1 MPCKTRGLV
10 FFHRPPATGHRHQA
24 TGIWHPSQSGIHYNI
39 RMHCFSRNT
48 RRVAGLCLFGA
59 IVLFAQD
66 WQTLTTLPAVDMS
79 GLTPAQKTK
88 ALKALRSQDCTCGC
102 GMKLAEC
109 RVKDPGCSYS
119 RGLASVMVDAIQKG
133 KTEAEAAAEAKAS
146 KFAHVPEAKTLE
158 DAVSIPTANSP
169 VTGPAGA
176 PITLVEFSDF
186 QCPFCYKAVAQLN
199 TVLKAYPTQ
208 VKLVFKQFPLVDS
221 HPEAAISAAAALAAN
236 QQGKFWQMHDV
247 MFANHGGLSRKA
259 IMEWAAGLGLDMKRF
274 TADLDSPGIKQAVM
288 RDMEDGNKIGVDAT
302 PTVFIDGQKYNGAL
316 ALDAMK
322 PVIEAELKR
331 LAAKAAAKGKG

>member
-1 MPCKTRGLV
+1 M
-10 FFHRPPATGHRHQA
+10 HRFP
-24 TGIWHPSQSGIHYNI
+24 
-39 RMHCFSRNT
+39 RNT
-48 RRVAGLCLFGA
+48 RRFAGFCLFGA
-59 IVLFAQD
+59 LALFAQD
-66 WQTLTTLPAVDMS
+66 WQTMTTLPAVDMN
-79 GLTPAQKTK
+79 GLTPARQTT
-88 ALKALRSQDCTCGC
+88 ALKALRSQDCACGC
-102 GMKLAEC
+102 GMKVAEC
-109 RVKDPGCSYS
+109 RVKDPGCSVS
-119 RGLASVMVDAIQKG
+119 RGLATVIVDAIKKG
-133 KTEAEAAAEAKAS
+133 KTEAGALAEAKAS
-146 KFAHVPEAKTLE
+146 KFAQPPETKLLE
-158 DAVSIPTANSP
+158 DAVNIPTANSP
-169 VTGPAGA
+169 VTGPASA

-199 TVLKAYPTQ
+199 TVLKAYPTH

-288 RDMEDGNKIGVDAT
+288 RDMDDGNKAGVDAT
-302 PTVFIDGQKYNGAL
+302 PTLFIDGQKYNGAL
-316 ALDAMK
+316 ALDALK

-331 LAAKAAAKGKG
+331 LAAKPAAKGKG